1 MSRHY
6 LVMRQSS
13 VVGQENGV
21 DEVLRKLAK
30 TRPELAQ
37 KLRAIAWAPII
48 QAVAR
53 RALERTATQCRCS
66 VTEKYD
72 NSSNY
77 GKASGKPPDGG
88 TSVGV
93 LRGSIECNGSHIQ
106 LGVAITGTTLSYYS
120 NAISS
125 EDKQLKAWKKA
136 FESAYKEEALKAT
149 LSLLG
154 GEVTREERGDVVILE
169 TKIKGGER

>member
-13 VVGQENGV
+13 VVGQKNGV
-21 DEVLRKLAK
+21 DEVLSKLTK

-48 QAVAR
+48 KMIAR
-53 RALERTATQCRCS
+53 RALERAAAQCRCS
-66 VTEKYD
+66 VAEKYD
-72 NSSNY
+72 NSSDY
-77 GKASGKPPDGG
+77 GEASGQPPDGG

-93 LRGSIECNGSHIQ
+93 LRGSTEHSGAHIQ

-125 EDKQLKAWKKA
+125 ESKQLKTWKKA

-154 GEVTREERGDVVILE
+154 GEVTREERDDVVILE
-169 TKIKGGER
+169 TRIKGGER

>member
-21 DEVLRKLAK
+21 DEVLRKLIK

-53 RALERTATQCRCS
+53 RALERAAAQCRCS
-66 VTEKYD
+66 VAEKYD
-72 NSSNY
+72 NSSTY
-77 GKASGKPPDGG
+77 GKASGQPLDGG

-93 LRGSIECNGSHIQ
+93 LRGSIECSGSHIQ
-106 LGVAITGTTLSYYS
+106 LGVTITGTTLSYYS

-125 EDKQLKAWKKA
+125 ESNQLKAWKKA

-169 TKIKGGER
+169 TKIKGGAR